1 VEEYVR
7 VIDYLPQGIPG
18 GGYSKKEP
26 VCFGVGESEFK
37 LFELVPRTGVQIAMG
52 DRVYVGEDKSKR
64 DKIDHIRKRVGY
76 GDLTTTAQ
84 SELEYAVAD
93 IVRFNPD
100 RFVRFYNE
108 AIPITMRKHALE
120 ELPGLGKKSMDA
132 ILKER
137 SVEKFKSFE
146 DLSARVPVVKSPEKL
161 IIARVIEEISANDL
175 KRYIFV
181 SK

>member
-7 VIDYLPQGIPG
+7 VIDYLPQGIPS

-37 LFELVPRTGVQIAMG
+37 LFELVPKAGARITMG

-64 DKIDHIRKRVGY
+64 EQIDHIRKRVGY
-76 GDLTTTAQ
+76 EDLTSTAQ
-84 SELEYAVAD
+84 SELEYAVDD
-93 IVRFNPD
+93 IVRANPG
-100 RFVRFYNE
+100 RYIRFYNE
-108 AIPITMRKHALE
+108 AGPITMRKHALE

-137 SVEKFKSFE
+137 NVEKFKSFE
-146 DLSARVPVVKSPEKL
+146 DLAERVPVVKNPEKL
-161 IIARVIEEISANDL
+161 IIERVLMEISENNL

-181 SK
+181 SR